1 MIRFLRTRWLLIGLV
16 LGVLVGPATGQQ
28 QCPDPQ
34 LYALLPSD
42 YPCPLIRVCSTEQ
55 GICLI
60 PFTVAPGTPCH
71 CQAADGAWVP
81 GLCVR

>member
-1 MIRFLRTRWLLIGLV
+1 VIRFLRTRWLLIGLV

-42 YPCPLIRVCSTEQ
+42 YPCPLIRICSTAQ

-60 PFTVAPGTPCH
+60 PFTVAPGTPCQ
-71 CQAADGAWVP
+71 CQAADGTWVQ

>member
-1 MIRFLRTRWLLIGLV
+1 MIRFLRTRWLLIALV

-42 YPCPLIRVCSTEQ
+42 YPCPLIRICSTEQ

-60 PFTVAPGTPCH
+60 PFTVAPGTRVNARPPT
-71 CQAADGAWVP
+71 GRGW